1 MEHYFFE
8 RKKEL
13 KKILLSKCERKE
25 KKYNVNSAFFFDEVQ
40 SFVINSNRYL
50 VAIS

>member
-1 MEHYFFE
+1 MEHYFLKGKKCSKNTPFQM
-8 RKKEL
+8 RKKG
-13 KKILLSKCERKE
+13 

-40 SFVINSNRYL
+40 SFVINSNRCL